1 MLTCQYNY
9 LNKFAATESSCKTTE
24 SVLAQGNRLNDYY
37 ETIVKACEKR
47 SVHSTI
53 FNTLPMMYSLIVKV
67 AVVALH
73 DTQNCPL
80 PHVRFNRYFIWF

>member
-1 MLTCQYNY
+1 M
-9 LNKFAATESSCKTTE
+9 TESSCKTTE
-24 SVLAQGNRLNDYY
+24 SVLAQGSRLSDYS
-37 ETIVKACEKR
+37 ETIGKACEKR
-47 SVHSTI
+47 SVHSAI
-53 FNTLPMMYSLIVKV
+53 FNTLPMMYSLTVSV

>member
-1 MLTCQYNY
+1 M
-9 LNKFAATESSCKTTE
+9 TESSCKTTE
-24 SVLAQGNRLNDYY
+24 SMLAQGNRLSDCS
-37 ETIVKACEKR
+37 EAIGKACEKG
-47 SVHSTI
+47 SVRSTI
-53 FNTLPMMYSLIVKV
+53 FNTLPMMYSLIVSI

>member
-9 LNKFAATESSCKTTE
+9 LNKLQKVAAKQQ
-24 SVLAQGNRLNDYY
+24 SVFAQGNRLNDYS

-53 FNTLPMMYSLIVKV
+53 FNTLPMMYSLIVGV